1 MAVEARA
8 PGKVILLGEHAVV
21 YGQPAL
27 ALPVQRF
34 VTVRC
39 EPSERFALA
48 TKPIIGGDALEEALF
63 GLAQELG
70 GPKLSVSIDSELPL
84 SAGLGSSA
92 AVAVASVRA
101 LALGANRKLT
111 DDELLAL
118 AETMERRFH
127 GRPSGIDHT
136 TCALGVPLS
145 FRKGSPNRVERLKVK
160 RLSLVVTS
168 AGPRDASTREK
179 VLGLRAEFERD
190 PSRLEPLFAEIGAL
204 ATAGVTALASGDD
217 AELGRLMNENQKLL
231 AKLGVSSD
239 AVDSL
244 CVKLTQLGA
253 RGVKLT
259 GAGGGGAVIALH
271 DEPERLLRELPDAF
285 VSRWEDA

>member
-1 MAVEARA
+1 VVEARA

-39 EPSERFALA
+39 EPAARFQLA
-48 TKPIIGGDALEEALF
+48 TKPIIGGDALEEALAE
-63 GLAQELG
+63 LAQEFG
-70 GPKLSVSIDSELPL
+70 GPKLAVHIASELPL

-101 LALGANRKLT
+101 LALGANRKL
-111 DDELLAL
+111 DDAQLLAL
-118 AETMERRFH
+118 AESMERRFH

-136 TCALGVPLS
+136 TCALGTPIS
-145 FRKGSPNRVERLKVK
+145 FLKGEPNRVEKLRVK
-160 RLSLVVTS
+160 KLALVIAS

-190 PSRLEPLFAEIGAL
+190 SRRLEPLFAEIGAL
-204 ATAGVTALASGDD
+204 ATTGMAALARGDD

-231 AKLGVSSD
+231 TKLGVSTE

-244 CVKLTQLGA
+244 CVKLTKLGA

-271 DEPERLLRELPDAF
+271 DEPERLAGELPNAF